1 MTVDSDRYFACIEAV
16 ENIFHAGPI
25 GFEALFDKILVVE
38 DEFRSG
44 YECDTCSATGSI
56 VCAECKGTGKS
67 FVNEKITC
75 KACHG
80 VTTLS
85 CPDCKGKGV
94 FLDIPDVAKNR
105 PTTGE
110 VKSIGSETVTLK
122 RGDRVIYPSF
132 CGEVMD
138 LNGVDPKTGKEVKV
152 VIRMLREKE
161 VIGRVTG
168 KPMDLRRINKQEFQT
183 TG

>member
-1 MTVDSDRYFACIEAV
+1 VSLELKCAECDLEY
-16 ENIFHAGPI
+16 NIFHAGPI
-25 GFEALFDKILVVE
+25 GFEALFDKVLVVE

-44 YECDTCSATGSI
+44 YECETCNSKGS
-56 VCAECKGTGKS
+56 VTCLECKGSGKS
-67 FVNEKITC
+67 FVNDKIVC
-75 KACHG
+75 KVCHG
-80 VTTLS
+80 LTTIACL
-85 CPDCKGKGV
+85 DCKGKGM

-110 VKSIGSETVTLK
+110 IRSIGTEVSRLK
-122 RGDRVIYPSF
+122 RGERVIYPSF

-138 LNGVDPKTGKEVKV
+138 LNGVDPKTGGEVKV